1 MPTLWYV
8 KDGPRPDNTRGA
20 GIQVLFLELRGAF
33 GNHTLEFL
41 SKNPPQF
48 NVKEPSLY
56 PRRVVIEVQEEDGL
70 DGKFSQ
76 PGFYL
81 FPDLS
86 PEEAHRLLND
96 SKKQKI

>member
-8 KDGPRPDNTRGA
+8 KDGPPPDNTWGS
-20 GIQVLFLELRGAF
+20 GIQVSFPELRGAF
-33 GNHTLEFL
+33 GDHRLKFL

-48 NVKEPSLY
+48 NVKEPSRY
-56 PRRVVIEVQEEDGL
+56 SRRVVIEVKEEDGT

-76 PGFYL
+76 SGFYL

-86 PEEAHRLLND
+86 PEEAHRLLD
-96 SKKQKI
+96 DHRESK